1 MMSTDNSRV
10 GWVTTLDLV
19 GTHEIAEILGVSRQR
34 VDVLT
39 RSSTSF
45 PSPAATIAA
54 GRIWLREEVEEWA
67 SATGR
72 LVRTEPRQPRR
83 GRGRSSHAG

>member
-1 MMSTDNSRV
+1 MVSTDNSRV
-10 GWVTTLDLV
+10 GLVTTLDLV

-34 VDVLT
+34 VDVLA
-39 RSSTSF
+39 RSSASF

-54 GRIWLREEVEEWA
+54 GRIWLRKEVEDWA

-72 LVRTEPRQPRR
+72 LSRPEPRRSRR
-83 GRGRSSHAG
+83 HRGLSSHAG